1 MQRVKPVLLDLLMAT
16 MDSPS
21 AWSAAAGD
29 RAAGLAWRDAV
40 TDRMI
45 DAGDYVSYE
54 QLVESTARKLRLP
67 PEAPS
72 KLREA
77 WQQMEP
83 WPDAVAVGSLDVPYA
98 FVTNC
103 STELAAIAVERSGL
117 RPAFVLSAEDAGC
130 YKPRPEIYRLAC
142 DRIASEPLE
151 TLFVAG
157 AAYDARGAAAAG
169 LRTVLV
175 ARRSALESMP
185 PGVRVVM
192 SLDDAFATL

>member
-1 MQRVKPVLLDLLMAT
+1 

-21 AWSAAAGD
+21 SWSAAAGD

-40 TDRMI
+40 TDRRT

-54 QLVESTARKLRLP
+54 QLVEATARELRLP
-67 PEAPS
+67 PEASS

-77 WQQMEP
+77 WQQMDP
-83 WPDAVAVGSLDVPYA
+83 GPDAVAVGSLRVPYA
-98 FVTNC
+98 FDTNC

-117 RPAFVLSAEDAGC
+117 RPAFVLSAQDAGW

-142 DRIASEPLE
+142 DRVGSEPAE

-157 AAYDARGAAAAG
+157 AAYDARGAAATG

-175 ARRSALESMP
+175 ARRPVLDPMP
-185 PGVRVVM
+185 PRVRVVM
-192 SLDDAFATL
+192 SLHDAFATL